1 MFVTNVVVEKILTDQ
16 VKLYYWNY
24 LESGTVTVASENTSY
39 PKYRLYDRA
48 QGLLFKG
55 TGIIEWF
62 WISLNLGATG
72 PYPMIDTVILGKNHN
87 LSGVEIFLW
96 YGDNGVD
103 WYEAIS
109 WTGMAGIN
117 LKTFIGKQRRY
128 WNLGIHNSPN
138 IPEIGE
144 LFLTK
149 EYSFERSPD
158 WGYGHGDQKN
168 IGRLE
173 SQSGL
178 SQKTKYGEKKKRRS
192 YGLTRLNDDQRID
205 LETFEGAIDGFKNF
219 YIKDLKGNLFFAE
232 LPGGLPDFRSEPLG
246 RWGIDFHVLE
256 TLD

>member
-16 VKLYYWNY
+16 LKLYYLNY
-24 LESGTVTVASENTSY
+24 LESAAVWVSSENPSY

-55 TGIIEWF
+55 TSHPEWF
-62 WISLNLGATG
+62 GIQMDLGGTG

-87 LSGVEIFLW
+87 LSGIALCLMYSE
-96 YGDNGVD
+96 NGVD
-103 WYEAIS
+103 WSEPIA
-109 WTGMAGIN
+109 WTGTEGISR
-117 LKTFIGKQRRY
+117 KTFVGIQRRY
-128 WNLGIHNSPN
+128 WHLGILNSPN
-138 IPEIGE
+138 DPEIGE

-178 SQKTKYGEKKKRRS
+178 SQKTKYGEKRKRRS
-192 YGLTRLNDDQRID
+192 YGLTRMNDDQRID
-205 LETFEGAIDGFKNF
+205 LETFEEAIEGVKNF
-219 YIKDLKGNLFFAE
+219 YIEDLKGNLFFAE
-232 LPGGLPDFRSEPLG
+232 LPEGLPDFKSEPMG